1 MEYHSKI
8 TTEFIKLD
16 SLLKYEG
23 LVETGGDAKIR
34 IQSGEV
40 KVTVLGT
47 SFNFKNFP
55 DSRNVEIL
63 LMEGSVKVDIDTP
76 EAETVRSELNAELN
90 RGAEK
95 AQANRELYES
105 ARELVLGV
113 IPQDTPVTVAEI
125 FEAVEDKL
133 PTGFT
138 KAKIQYALGH
148 YWESEVVK
156 HEGKVNSYTRA

>member
-1 MEYHSKI
+1 MKK
-8 TTEFIKLD
+8 TTMNTIL
-16 SLLKYEG
+16 SLI
-23 LVETGGDAKIR
+23 A
-34 IQSGEV
+34 
-40 KVTVLGT
+40 
-47 SFNFKNFP
+47 
-55 DSRNVEIL
+55 
-63 LMEGSVKVDIDTP
+63 DIDTP

-105 ARELVLGV
+105 ARELVLEV

-125 FEAVEDKL
+125 FEAVKDEL

-148 YWESEVVK
+148 YWESEVIK
-156 HEGKVNSYTRA
+156 HEGKINSYTRA